1 MQNISQD
8 LVIRLLPLKPT
19 SNVPSLSF
27 EIMAM
32 IDETLFPVVNTS
44 LFFFGSSW
52 SEYFTY
58 LWFSFNLTSDMKHY
72 YAL

>member
-44 LFFFGSSW
+44 LFFFVVHDLSISLICD
-52 SEYFTY
+52 SRSI
-58 LWFSFNLTSDMKHY
+58 LL
-72 YAL
+72 LI